1 MIDEHKS
8 CTIVLAL
15 ARSFYFDVN
24 LEEFVWPYIF
34 CNMDTRFIQL
44 LISSYHDELD
54 TEGDF
59 EGACILEGPRVLNLI
74 SRLEYAVLLER
85 HVLEFGI
92 IL

>member
-15 ARSFYFDVN
+15 ARCFYFDVN

-34 CNMDTRFIQL
+34 RHMDTRFIQF

-54 TEGDF
+54 TEGNF
-59 EGACILEGPRVLNLI
+59 EGTCVLEGPSVLNLI
-74 SRLEYAVLLER
+74 SRFEYAILLER